1 MRRQLRYKGLL
12 TGGSVLKNLPA
23 NEEDMGLILGGEDSL
38 EKELATHP
46 LLLPGKSHGE
56 RSLESCGSRDYIR
69 VEYN

>member
-1 MRRQLRYKGLL
+1 
-12 TGGSVLKNLPA
+12 
-23 NEEDMGLILGGEDSL
+23 LILGGEDPL
-38 EKELATHP
+38 EKEVATHP